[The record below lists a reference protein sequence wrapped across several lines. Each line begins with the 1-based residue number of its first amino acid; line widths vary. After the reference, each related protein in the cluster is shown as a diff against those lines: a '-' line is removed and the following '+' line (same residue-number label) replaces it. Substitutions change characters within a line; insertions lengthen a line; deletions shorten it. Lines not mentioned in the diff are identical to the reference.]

1 MREGVSPAQVA
12 ECANP
17 VAELT
22 KLAESFGFNGTPT
35 IVYPNGKVQSGYMPK
50 ADFEVALKKN
60 QS

>member
-1 MREGVSPAQVA
+1 MFSSRISGW
-12 ECANP
+12 

-22 KLAESFGFNGTPT
+22 KLAEGFGFNGTPT